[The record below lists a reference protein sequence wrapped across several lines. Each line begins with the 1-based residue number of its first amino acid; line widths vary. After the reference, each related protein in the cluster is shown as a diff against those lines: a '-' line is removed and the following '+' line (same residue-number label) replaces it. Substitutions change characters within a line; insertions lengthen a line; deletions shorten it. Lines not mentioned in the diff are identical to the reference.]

1 MPGLGKD
8 IRSALVLINKIA
20 SVASDVDLLIANAK
34 SSRVRGS
41 LYMAKSILSEGRQSI
56 IRAATKQHPWARGVL
71 GAQLRSKNGPNC
83 GTGAGGFK
91 QGNDC
96 ASGGRRGSGG
106 GRPGRSNSGS
116 SGSSGRKGSGSRS
129 SGFTGSSEASWANEA
144 RPELIAAMKSS
155 FGDDYAKS
163 MVSVAGIPDGSIVK
177 MVAKTKSSVLFEAT
191 HADKGIKMTRGF
203 AFQRGKVYL
212 NGMTNMG
219 FEVTAKNRGKG
230 LYAESLLAQAE
241 SMSAKG
247 MSRIFADGI
256 RSDGDN
262 SYYTMARLG
271 FDAEIVDMMF
281 LSQETYDKI
290 GKQFPQAERLSDIV
304 KTAKGRKFWK
314 ENGGPYHAE
323 FDTSAGSKSIKR
335 LRAYV
340 TAKRRSQAGNGG

>member
-8 IRSALVLINKIA
+8 IRSALVLINQLA

-41 LYMAKSILSEGRQSI
+41 LYMAKSILTEGRQNI
-56 IRAATKQHPWARGVL
+56 IRVASRQNPWVRDVL

-83 GTGAGGFK
+83 GTGSGGFK

-96 ASGGRRGSGG
+96 ASGERRGSGG
-106 GRPGRSNSGS
+106 GRPGRSGAES
-116 SGSSGRKGSGSRS
+116 SGSSGGKGSGSQS
-129 SGFTGSSEASWANEA
+129 SGFTGASETRWANEA
-144 RPELIAAMKSS
+144 RPELIANMKAN
-155 FGDDYAKS
+155 FGDDYAKT
-163 MVSVAGIPDGSIVK
+163 MVSLAGIPDGSTVK
-177 MVAKTKSSVLFEAT
+177 MIAKTKSSVLFEAT
-191 HADKGIKMTRGF
+191 HAAKGIKMTRGF
-203 AFQRGKVYL
+203 AFNGRKIYG

-247 MSRIFADGI
+247 MSRIYADGI

-271 FDAEIVDMMF
+271 FDTEIADMMF

-290 GKQFPQAERLSDIV
+290 GKQFPKAERLSDIV

-323 FDTSAGSKSIKR
+323 FDTSSGSKSIKR

-340 TAKRRSQAGNGG
+340 TAKRRSQAGKGG